1 MKKAY
6 LVLEN
11 GIIFEGCSF
20 GSEGNAIGEVVFNTS
35 MSGYQEILTNPSY
48 KGQIVLMTYPQIGN
62 YGANDI
68 DIESEKPIVEGFI
81 VKELSPISSNFRSKY
96 TLDEYLKKYSIVG
109 ICDIDTRYLT
119 KILRQNGSMMGMIT
133 TQNYTKDELIA
144 QSKKLGTIIGKD
156 LVQYVTCSSSYKW
169 EKPLYRFDF
178 ENKKTLHSSSKKP
191 KVVVYDFG
199 TKRNILRHL
208 YSAGFEVIVV
218 NAYTSYK
225 DIKKLSPDAIFLS
238 NGPGD
243 PRGLKDEYLK
253 EIKKALLEY
262 PTFGICFGLQIIA
275 RIFKAE
281 ICKLKFGHHGAN
293 HPVKNLLTGKI
304 EITVQN
310 HNYIATADS
319 LENNG
324 FMVTHK
330 NLNDDSIE
338 GIKHKNLPI
347 FAVQYHPEASAG
359 PHDSQYLFGEF
370 YKMVTGGIN
379 WENKEQ

>member
-20 GSEGNAIGEVVFNTS
+20 GSEGNTIGELVFNTS
-35 MSGYQEILTNPSY
+35 MSGYQEILTDPSY

-62 YGANDI
+62 YGVNDI
-68 DIESEKPIVEGFI
+68 DIESEKPMAEGFI
-81 VKELSPISSNFRSKY
+81 VKELSPIASNFRSKY
-96 TLDEYLKKYSIVG
+96 TLDEYLKEYSVVG
-109 ICDIDTRYLT
+109 ISDIDTRYLT

-133 TQNYTKDELIA
+133 TQNYIKDELIA

-169 EKPLYRFDF
+169 EEPLYHFDF
-178 ENKKTLHSSSKKP
+178 ENKKMPQNLSQRP

-218 NAYTSYK
+218 NAYTSYA

-253 EIKKALLEY
+253 EIKKSLLQY

-275 RIFKAE
+275 RIFGAE
-281 ICKLKFGHHGAN
+281 IYKLKFGHHGAN

-310 HNYIATADS
+310 HNYATKTDS

-324 FMVTHK
+324 FEVTHK
-330 NLNDDSIE
+330 NLNDGSVE

-370 YKMVTGGIN
+370 YKMVTGGTN
-379 WENKEQ
+379 

>member
-20 GSEGNAIGEVVFNTS
+20 GSEGNAIGELVFNTS
-35 MSGYQEILTNPSY
+35 MSGYQEILTDPSY

-62 YGANDI
+62 YGVNDI
-68 DIESEKPIVEGFI
+68 DIESEKPMAEGFI
-81 VKELSPISSNFRSKY
+81 VKELSPIASNFRSKY
-96 TLDEYLKKYSIVG
+96 TLDEYLKEYSVVG
-109 ICDIDTRYLT
+109 ISDIDTRYLT

-133 TQNYTKDELIA
+133 TQNYTKYELIA

-169 EKPLYRFDF
+169 EEPLYHFDF
-178 ENKKTLHSSSKKP
+178 ENKKTPQNLSQRP

-199 TKRNILRHL
+199 TKRNILRRL

-218 NAYTSYK
+218 NAYSSYA

-253 EIKKALLEY
+253 EIKKALLQY

-275 RIFKAE
+275 RIFGAE
-281 ICKLKFGHHGAN
+281 IYKLKFGHHGAN

-310 HNYIATADS
+310 HNYATKTDS

-324 FMVTHK
+324 FEVTHK
-330 NLNDDSIE
+330 NLNDGSVE
-338 GIKHKNLPI
+338 GIKHRNLPI

-370 YKMVTGGIN
+370 YKMVTGGTN
-379 WENKEQ
+379 

>member
-1 MKKAY
+1 MKRAY

-11 GIIFEGCSF
+11 GIILEGCSF
-20 GSEGNAIGEVVFNTS
+20 GSEGTAIGEIVFNTS
-35 MSGYQEILTNPSY
+35 MSGYQEILTDPSY

-62 YGANDI
+62 YGVNDI
-68 DIESEKPIVEGFI
+68 DIESEKPMVEGFI
-81 VKELSPISSNFRSKY
+81 IKELSPIASNFRSKY
-96 TLDEYLKKYSIVG
+96 TLDEYLKAHSIVG
-109 ICDIDTRYLT
+109 ISDIDTRYLT
-119 KILRQNGSMMGMIT
+119 KILRQNGSMMGMVT
-133 TQNYTKDELIA
+133 TQNCKKDELIA
-144 QSKKLGTIIGKD
+144 QSKNLGTIIGKD

-169 EKPLYRFDF
+169 EEPLYHFDF
-178 ENKKTLHSSSKKP
+178 ENKKTSQNLSKRP

-208 YSAGFEVIVV
+208 YSVGFEVIVV
-218 NAYTSYK
+218 NAYASYEYV
-225 DIKKLSPDAIFLS
+225 KKLSPDAIFLS

-243 PRGLKDEYLK
+243 PRGLRDESLR

-262 PTFGICFGLQIIA
+262 PAFGICFGLQIIA
-275 RIFKAE
+275 RVFGAE
-281 ICKLKFGHHGAN
+281 IYKLKFGHHGAN

-310 HNYIATADS
+310 HNYAAKADS
-319 LENNG
+319 LESNG
-324 FMVTHK
+324 FDVTHK

-338 GIKHKNLPI
+338 GIKHKSLPI

-370 YKMVTGGIN
+370 YKMVTGGTN
-379 WENKEQ
+379 

>member
-1 MKKAY
+1 
-6 LVLEN
+6 
-11 GIIFEGCSF
+11 
-20 GSEGNAIGEVVFNTS
+20 
-35 MSGYQEILTNPSY
+35 
-48 KGQIVLMTYPQIGN
+48 
-62 YGANDI
+62 
-68 DIESEKPIVEGFI
+68 
-81 VKELSPISSNFRSKY
+81 
-96 TLDEYLKKYSIVG
+96 LK
-109 ICDIDTRYLT
+109 T
-119 KILRQNGSMMGMIT
+119 
-133 TQNYTKDELIA
+133 
-144 QSKKLGTIIGKD
+144 
-156 LVQYVTCSSSYKW
+156 
-169 EKPLYRFDF
+169 
-178 ENKKTLHSSSKKP
+178 KKTPQNLSQRP

-218 NAYTSYK
+218 NAYSSYA

-253 EIKKALLEY
+253 EIKKALLQY

-275 RIFKAE
+275 RIFGAE
-281 ICKLKFGHHGAN
+281 IYKLKFGHHGAN

-310 HNYIATADS
+310 HNYVAKADS

-324 FMVTHK
+324 FEVTHK
-330 NLNDDSIE
+330 NLNDGSVE
-338 GIKHKNLPI
+338 GIKHRNLPI

-370 YKMVTGGIN
+370 YKMVTGGTN
-379 WENKEQ
+379 